1 MQLFYRLILFQIC
14 LFALPAYAQ
23 IVSQFTWDSN
33 LVTQALI
40 GPNASSVG
48 SSAISSPGGTA
59 GTNGLNPG
67 SPKADINMIIPGSP
81 TFDLTGIDI
90 SIDYQRQESK
100 ADFFTRG
107 AYFNLSAGSFFSVS
121 YRVNNGSGG
130 FTTVNSGNV
139 YAIPNDNIFR
149 RYRFIYLPESGRGI
163 LMVDDVEVWSF
174 DGPDN
179 RDLYW
184 EGSGDVMIGRS
195 MDASGANTP
204 TIDNLVIAQT
214 FFSALPIELLSFE
227 ANQKNDNEVELFWE
241 TASESQNDYFTIER
255 SLDGVDWSEVARL
268 NGAGNSNQ
276 YLSYTLTDTNV
287 PNTFVY
293 YRLKQTDFNGEF
305 SLSDIEQ
312 VDLSRTATL
321 ALHAY
326 PNPVINVLTVTGK
339 EKELKELAVY
349 NQIGQN
355 ITALINISVLNKEIY
370 LLNFSELNSGYY
382 FLKTKSNTKKVLKH

>member
-1 MQLFYRLILFQIC
+1 M
-14 LFALPAYAQ
+14 FALPAYGQ

-33 LVTQALI
+33 PVTQALI
-40 GPNASSVG
+40 GPNATSVG

-81 TFDLTGIDI
+81 TFDLAGIDI
-90 SIDYQRQESK
+90 SIDYQRQEST

-107 AYFNLSAGSFFSVS
+107 AYFILSAGSFFSVS

-130 FTTVNSGNV
+130 FTTVKSGNV

-184 EGSGDVMIGRS
+184 EGAGDVMIGRS
-195 MDASGANTP
+195 MDALGANTP
-204 TIDNLVIAQT
+204 TIDNLVISQT

-227 ANQKNDNEVELFWE
+227 ANQKNDNEVELLWE

-255 SLDGVDWSEVARL
+255 SLDGVNWSEVARV

-287 PNTFVY
+287 PNTVVY
-293 YRLKQTDFNGEF
+293 CRLQQTDFNGEF
-305 SLSDIEQ
+305 SLSDIDQ

-349 NQIGQN
+349 NQIVQN
-355 ITALINISVLNKEIY
+355 ITALINISVLNKEI
-370 LLNFSELNSGYY
+370 FIK
-382 FLKTKSNTKKVLKH
+382 FF

>member
-1 MQLFYRLILFQIC
+1 M
-14 LFALPAYAQ
+14 FALPAYAQ

-33 LVTQALI
+33 PVTEALI
-40 GPNASSVG
+40 GPNATSVG

-81 TFDLTGIDI
+81 TFDLACIDI
-90 SIDYQRQESK
+90 SIDYQRQEST

-121 YRVNNGSGG
+121 YRFNNGSGG
-130 FTTVNSGNV
+130 FSTVNSGNV

-184 EGSGDVMIGRS
+184 EGAGDVMIGRS

-305 SLSDIEQ
+305 RLSDIEQ

-339 EKELKELAVY
+339 EKELKELTVY

-355 ITALINISVLNKEIY
+355 ITALINISVLNKETY

-382 FLKTKSNTKKVLKH
+382 FLKTKSNTKKVLKN